1 MRSDKGVV
9 RNYGRLL
16 VEMASIVPD
25 GIVCFFVSYSYMD
38 GIVNSW
44 NENGLLKV
52 YALSMFSLFQFHF
65 LEFDPSAFLILIKG
79 P

>member
-1 MRSDKGVV
+1 MRSDLGVV

-44 NENGLLKV
+44 NDNGILKV
-52 YALSMFSLFQFHF
+52 AVLSIFSEF
-65 LEFDPSAFLILIKG
+65 LLRCN
-79 P
+79 